1 MRQIP
6 NMVVMAPKD
15 ENELRQMVFSAVEY
29 NCPCS
34 IRYPRGNACG
44 VPIEEDVEILPLGKG
59 EILQDKENATVAI
72 IAVGSMV
79 KEAMVA
85 SEKLSLEN
93 INCSVINA
101 RFIKPLDEELILNIV
116 KK

>member
-44 VPIEEDVEILPLGKG
+44 VLIKEDVEILPLGKG
-59 EILQDKENATVAI
+59 EILQDNENATVAI
-72 IAVGSMV
+72 IAVG
-79 KEAMVA
+79 
-85 SEKLSLEN
+85 
-93 INCSVINA
+93 
-101 RFIKPLDEELILNIV
+101 
-116 KK
+116 

>member
-1 MRQIP
+1 MFTKLPVVFCLDRAGLVGEDGPTHHGVFDIAYMRQIP

-44 VPIEEDVEILPLGKG
+44 VPIEEDVEIYL
-59 EILQDKENATVAI
+59 
-72 IAVGSMV
+72 
-79 KEAMVA
+79 
-85 SEKLSLEN
+85 
-93 INCSVINA
+93 
-101 RFIKPLDEELILNIV
+101 
-116 KK
+116 

>member
-1 MRQIP
+1 
-6 NMVVMAPKD
+6 
-15 ENELRQMVFSAVEY
+15 MVFSAVEY

-44 VPIEEDVEILPLGKG
+44 VLIKEDVEILPLGKG
-59 EILQDKENATVAI
+59 EILQDNENATVAI

-101 RFIKPLDEELILNIV
+101 RFIKPLDEELILNIA